1 MKTVRA
7 RVAARVARRSSA
19 RDARRTSR
27 STRARAR
34 DRRVDARARRVP
46 RQSAPRGDGRPRACA
61 RRRARRAS
69 RAAPSRGETRAA
81 VARRRSSARRRA
93 IDARASAPTI
103 LDAVARFVASVDDA
117 PRDVAASALTTI
129 GAFVW
134 VKAFDALAD
143 RGAFASTTSRK
154 LVHVTSGTLFACTW
168 PLFSASGAA
177 RFFAAAI
184 PLAQGVRLFGIGSGM
199 IKNASAVRA
208 VSREG
213 GKEELLKGPLYYT
226 AVLAACT
233 SAYWRTNPIGIVAMA
248 MMCGGDGF
256 ADLVG
261 RKFGKGNALPW
272 NEEKSFA
279 GSAGFVAGGFGV
291 ASGCVSID
299 GRESRISTLESRAIS
314 LAMRRGMC
322 FRRARVR
329 CDPRRLTSRRF
340 VSSPTQIIG
349 VFRRVWLHRSHADDV
364 LCHAHHRFRVRA
376 RGIVTDHVHRRRQL
390 FRRHHRHRVRFVVI
404 LDFIRDID
412 GVTARRARRET
423 NMHSFHGTFIR
434 NCIVTH
440 VIDGKT
446 IRVLLNPDGGQQ
458 RSSTGDGWEDSLV
471 VGSEPTSR
479 IPSDELDASSV
490 DPTTWEKVDVRL
502 IYVDTEESLE
512 VKKEEQAYKPITPA
526 GVEAFDWLKKRLGSA
541 ADGRCGDVEV
551 DIEFDT
557 CEFMT
562 SVSRAREYSLDKYG
576 RVLAY
581 VYHNG
586 NSVNV
591 ETVLA
596 GQSAYFTKHG
606 RSRLVPRRIRA
617 RGEAGDREHSRS
629 VGPRGGVARIV
640 RHARVQRGTTDDCC
654 LGGASENCSSKTGV
668 TGDISG

>member
-1 MKTVRA
+1 MRRQSAPHGPRAHARDDSRLARA
-7 RVAARVARRSSA
+7 RRAVAR
-19 RDARRTSR
+19 RDARRR
-27 STRARAR
+27 
-34 DRRVDARARRVP
+34 
-46 RQSAPRGDGRPRACA
+46 
-61 RRRARRAS
+61 
-69 RAAPSRGETRAA
+69 
-81 VARRRSSARRRA
+81 VARRRSRARRRA
-93 IDARASAPTI
+93 IDARASAPTV

-314 LAMRRGMC
+314 LAMRRGC
-322 FRRARVR
+322 AFDARASARS
-329 CDPRRLTSRRF
+329 RRLTSRRF

-376 RGIVTDHVHRRRQL
+376 RGIVTDHVHRRR
-390 FRRHHRHRVRFVVI
+390 
-404 LDFIRDID
+404 
-412 GVTARRARRET
+412 
-423 NMHSFHGTFIR
+423 
-434 NCIVTH
+434 
-440 VIDGKT
+440 
-446 IRVLLNPDGGQQ
+446 
-458 RSSTGDGWEDSLV
+458 
-471 VGSEPTSR
+471 
-479 IPSDELDASSV
+479 
-490 DPTTWEKVDVRL
+490 
-502 IYVDTEESLE
+502 
-512 VKKEEQAYKPITPA
+512 
-526 GVEAFDWLKKRLGSA
+526 
-541 ADGRCGDVEV
+541 
-551 DIEFDT
+551 
-557 CEFMT
+557 
-562 SVSRAREYSLDKYG
+562 
-576 RVLAY
+576 
-581 VYHNG
+581 
-586 NSVNV
+586 
-591 ETVLA
+591 
-596 GQSAYFTKHG
+596 
-606 RSRLVPRRIRA
+606 
-617 RGEAGDREHSRS
+617 
-629 VGPRGGVARIV
+629 
-640 RHARVQRGTTDDCC
+640 
-654 LGGASENCSSKTGV
+654 
-668 TGDISG
+668 